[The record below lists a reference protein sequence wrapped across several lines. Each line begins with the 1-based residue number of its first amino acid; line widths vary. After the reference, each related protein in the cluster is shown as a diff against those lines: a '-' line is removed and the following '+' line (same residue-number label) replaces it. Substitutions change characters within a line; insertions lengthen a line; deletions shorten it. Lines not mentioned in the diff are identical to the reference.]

1 MLESIIS
8 PKKSEAKPW
17 DLLILAFVVS
27 TIAIWLGGFLGGLM
41 NAPTSILVLV
51 IIVIALA
58 PLMHRVLS
66 YEEEKDERMVSEGK
80 VEKVLADKG
89 LTSPKTA
96 HREMEYVTGF
106 FSRHS
111 GVIVMYS
118 FLFVGLV
125 ISFSFWFTVLP
136 YQSDEVWMPSS
147 SDVFGTQNTTIGQ
160 LRRQI
165 SGEQTGM
172 AAAACYTDG
181 EIERVRTAKFTSIY
195 DNNVRVMV
203 FCFMASFL
211 FGAGALWIISWNAS
225 IVGVFIGA
233 KIRQEL
239 SNLPALHAY
248 FTGFPKY
255 SLGIA
260 LWGIPEIA
268 AYLIAGVA
276 GGIISVAVAKHHF
289 RSEGFWFTVY
299 DGTLLMIFAIFLILL
314 GAWVEHFFVPVPI
327 CK

>member
-1 MLESIIS
+1 MLESVIS
-8 PKKSEAKPW
+8 PKKAEAKPW
-17 DLLILAFVVS
+17 DLLVLAFVVS
-27 TIAIWLGGFLGGLM
+27 TIAIWLGNFLGDLI
-41 NAPTSILVLV
+41 NAPTPILVLV

-58 PLMHRVLS
+58 PLMQRVLS
-66 YEEEKDERMVSEGK
+66 FEEEKDERIVSEGK
-80 VEKVLADKG
+80 VEKVLVDKG
-89 LTSPKTA
+89 LVPPATA
-96 HREMEYVTGF
+96 HKSREYAIGF
-106 FSRHS
+106 FPRHS

-125 ISFSFWFTVLP
+125 ISFSFWYTVLP
-136 YQSDEVWMPSS
+136 YQSDDAWIPASS
-147 SDVFGTQNTTIGQ
+147 EVFGIQNTTIGQ
-160 LRRQI
+160 LRRQVT
-165 SGEQTGM
+165 GEQTGM
-172 AAAACYTDG
+172 AAACYAG
-181 EIERVRTAKFTSIY
+181 EAVEREKSARFFSIY

-203 FCFMASFL
+203 FCFVASFL

-239 SNLPALHAY
+239 SSLPALHAY

-289 RSEGFWFTVY
+289 SSEGFWLTVY
-299 DGTLLMIFAIFLILL
+299 DGTLLMLFAIFLIYV
-314 GAWVEHFFVPVPI
+314 GAWVEHFFVPIPV